1 MNLLFEIPETRFP
14 KNDLVSLTVSF
25 KKEHYD
31 LLKDQAKTNKS
42 SISMIIRLLLETYY
56 DQLQNHQKI
65 K

>member
-14 KNDLVSLTVSF
+14 KNDLISLTVSI
-25 KKEHYD
+25 KEKHYD

-56 DQLQNHQKI
+56 EQLQDQTKD
-65 K
+65 